1 MCIQTRIQNNLIL
14 FIANALIAAHLN
26 ARVET
31 VCRSVRVHSLHFPPP
46 PPTEARSQSVPL
58 RGQLGVTETCLTKPN
73 IPLCLSVVI
82 LSASYVICA
91 PRTTLVYEYV
101 KDMFKLTHTPDM
113 TVWEPLVILDSQQ
126 NRLKRERN
134 RRSITSTVD
143 RKGIYK

>member
-1 MCIQTRIQNNLIL
+1 MCIQIRIQNNLIL

-46 PPTEARSQSVPL
+46 PPPPTTPPPPPPTEARSQPEIPL
-58 RGQLGVTETCLTKPN
+58 RGQLDVTETCLTKPN

-113 TVWEPLVILDSQQ
+113 AVWEPLVILD
-126 NRLKRERN
+126 
-134 RRSITSTVD
+134 
-143 RKGIYK
+143 